1 MDPAPSLPPDR
12 SSIAAMLTAS
22 FSFAKGM
29 TEDLERSLWARG
41 VLDWD
46 IAKAHPEEVAEGV
59 GGSRASKLAEAV
71 GEAQKALAGRDR
83 NWFKSSF
90 TPHEAWRLW
99 RGYCASE
106 RIALVDIETTGL
118 TPGYDQITVIGLVDR
133 NRQRVFVA
141 GKPMPGDEP
150 LERFPAA
157 LKDYDLIVTFNG
169 ENFDLPFI
177 ERHFKEAGLRID
189 QPHLDLLILARALGI
204 SGGLKDIEK
213 QVGISRGGDI
223 AGMRGSEAITLWG
236 AWKNGDT
243 AAYKKI
249 TTYCKAD
256 CANLWDLAEVLYE
269 RRWAKMHTAHA
280 KPVDFARTKGQQL
293 SIFG

>member
-1 MDPAPSLPPDR
+1 
-12 SSIAAMLTAS
+12 MLTSS
-22 FSFAKGM
+22 FVFAKGM
-29 TEDLERSLWARG
+29 TEDLERALWSRG
-41 VLDWD
+41 VLSWD
-46 IAKAHPEEVAEGV
+46 LAKAHPEEVTEGV
-59 GGSRASKLAEAV
+59 GGSRAGRLSEALL
-71 GEAQKALAGRDR
+71 EAQKALSGHDR
-83 NWFKSSF
+83 GWFRTTF
-90 TPHEAWRLW
+90 GVHESWRLW
-99 RGYCASE
+99 RGYCAPE

-118 TPGYDQITVIGLVDR
+118 TPGYDQITVIGLVDCKT
-133 NRQRVFVA
+133 QRAFVA

-177 ERHFKEAGLRID
+177 ERHFKEAGYRNEL
-189 QPHLDLLILARALGI
+189 PHIDLLVMARALGI

-213 QVGISRGGDI
+213 QVGIGRGGDI
-223 AGMRGSEAITLWG
+223 AGMRGGEAIALWG
-236 AWKNGDT
+236 AWKNGDA

-256 CANLWDLAEVLYE
+256 CANLWDLAEILYG
-269 RRWAKMHTAHA
+269 RRWDKVHTAHA
-280 KPVDFARTKGQQL
+280 KSVDFARTKGQQL

>member
-1 MDPAPSLPPDR
+1 
-12 SSIAAMLTAS
+12 MLNSS
-22 FSFAKGM
+22 FSFVKTV
-29 TEDLERSLWARG
+29 TEDHERGLWARG
-41 VLDWD
+41 ILDWD
-46 IAKAHPEEVAEGV
+46 LAKAHPEEVVEGV
-59 GGSRASKLAEAV
+59 GSSRASKVAEAI
-71 GEAQKALAGRDR
+71 GEAQHALAAHDKA
-83 NWFKSSF
+83 WFRANFDHHAS
-90 TPHEAWRLW
+90 WRLW
-99 RGYCASE
+99 RGYSPPE
-106 RIALVDIETTGL
+106 RVALVDIETTGL

-133 NRQRVFVA
+133 SRSRVFVA

-177 ERHFKEAGLRID
+177 ERHFKDAGLRID
-189 QPHLDLLILARALGI
+189 LPHLDLLILSRSLGL

-223 AGMRGSEAITLWG
+223 AGMRGSEAIALWG
-236 AWKNGDT
+236 AWKNGDA

-256 CANLWDLAEVLYE
+256 CANLWDLAEILYT
-269 RRWAKMHTAHA
+269 RRWAKVHGAFA

>member
-1 MDPAPSLPPDR
+1 VDPAPSLSAAR

-29 TEDLERSLWARG
+29 TEDLERGLWARG

-46 IAKAHPEEVAEGV
+46 LAKAHPEEVVEGV
-59 GGSRASKLAEAV
+59 GGSRASKVAEAI
-71 GEAQKALAGRDR
+71 GEAQKALAARDR
-83 NWFKSSF
+83 GWFKGNF
-90 TPHEAWRLW
+90 NPHEAWRLW
-99 RGYCASE
+99 RGYCPAE

-177 ERHFKEAGLRID
+177 DRHFKEAGLRID

-223 AGMRGSEAITLWG
+223 AGMRGNEAITLWG
-236 AWKNGDT
+236 AWKNGDA

-256 CANLWDLAEVLYE
+256 CANLWDLAEVLYG
-269 RRWAKMHTAHA
+269 RRWAKVHTAHA